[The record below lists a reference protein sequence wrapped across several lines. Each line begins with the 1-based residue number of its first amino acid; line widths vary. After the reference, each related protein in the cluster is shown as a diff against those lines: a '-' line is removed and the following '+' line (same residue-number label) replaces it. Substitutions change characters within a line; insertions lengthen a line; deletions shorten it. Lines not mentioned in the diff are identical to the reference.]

1 MRASACLLMA
11 TRTSGDVRF
20 PAAGEAA
27 CVDLNQIDPY
37 PAEHSLRPENKCRL
51 VMIL

>member
-1 MRASACLLMA
+1 MSALGP

-27 CVDLNQIDPY
+27 CVDLNQIYPY
-37 PAEHSLRPENKCRL
+37 AAEHSLRRRK
-51 VMIL
+51 